1 MELTWEVEAGAGV
14 GARENAHVAIAQVN
28 ESPAKAVLTG

>member
-1 MELTWEVEAGAGV
+1 MELTWEVEAGA